1 MSMAEEF
8 FYDRPEWLILLALL
22 GLFVLAAELGYR
34 LGRRRQAPSE
44 FVRAQVT
51 SIQGALLGLFALLL
65 GFTFAMA
72 LSRFDLRQQMVV
84 REANAIGT
92 AALRAQTLPGAE
104 RGGMLELF
112 RSYVDVRVKTADGP
126 NLFTPGRQELDAE
139 ANRLQEQLW
148 AHATAVAA
156 ADPRSIPAGL
166 SIEALNALI
175 DVKAERDA
183 ALANHVP
190 ESVLIL
196 LWGFA
201 FLTIG
206 VLGFGSGLAGARSGG
221 TVTIFAVLIAVVILV
236 IIDLDRPRRGVIQV
250 HQTSMVQLQE
260 SLQRVIARRVSSRGR
275 ARAGRPGH
283 RCRARRRA
291 RRAPGPRRRAGR
303 ACGPRRSR

>member
-1 MSMAEEF
+1 MSMATEF
-8 FYDRPEWLILLALL
+8 FYAHPEWQLLLALL

-34 LGRRRQAPSE
+34 LGRQRAAPSE

-92 AALRAQTLPGAE
+92 AALRAGTLPE
-104 RGGMLELF
+104 RGAMIELF

-148 AHATAVAA
+148 AHATAAVA

-260 SLQRVIARRVSSRGR
+260 SLQTLE
-275 ARAGRPGH
+275 
-283 RCRARRRA
+283 
-291 RRAPGPRRRAGR
+291 
-303 ACGPRRSR
+303 